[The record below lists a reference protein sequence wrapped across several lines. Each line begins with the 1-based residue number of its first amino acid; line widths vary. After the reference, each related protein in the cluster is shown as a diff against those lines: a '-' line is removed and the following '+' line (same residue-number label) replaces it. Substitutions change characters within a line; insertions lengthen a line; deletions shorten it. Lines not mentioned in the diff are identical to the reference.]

1 MKPAIKN
8 NKKVMSQ
15 ITVAST
21 LPCVAGINEEIR
33 LRNMKEKMMNP
44 KTTHSAIG
52 KTGLSP
58 LIPLNSSAFLSLT
71 KKQKKRELQAKLPV
85 TSPFIIETS
94 WFSTRLSKPLA
105 ANSLMVRL
113 AFSGSPFCFHLM
125 YSFTKAK

>member
-1 MKPAIKN
+1 MKLATSN

-15 ITVAST
+15 IAVAYT
-21 LPCVAGINEEIR
+21 LPCVAGTNEEIR
-33 LRNMKEKMMNP
+33 LRNMKEKTMNP
-44 KTTHSAIG
+44 KMTQSAIG

-58 LIPLNSSAFLSLT
+58 LISAKSSLLLSLT

-85 TSPFIIETS
+85 TSPFIMLTS
-94 WFSTRLSKPLA
+94 WFSMRLSKPLA
-105 ANSLMVRL
+105 ANSLTVRP